1 MIIKNDI
8 FKTVSSLCILFCLI
22 SYTVEGQPLASGV
35 THPKYPAAPGER
47 IRLLTDRGIYCVNEK
62 VFFTAE
68 YSCIEELES
77 LSWSRVLYV
86 ELIRW
91 NGTSIAGTKLR
102 LTGESI
108 SSGIVIPGN
117 IPSGNYY
124 LRAYTR
130 WMRNYPPERYAYA
143 EIKIVNPFRPDTD
156 EGPAQSE
163 ATDGAGTLTLI
174 QKSLTDG
181 ITCTTDKESYK
192 PGEQAEVTVVVNG
205 INPEAFGSYCITVS
219 KAGTTSIT
227 DNYTEA
233 ATDAGGDLPTY
244 IEYLPEIRGI
254 TISGQVTDRNEGLPL
269 QGVPVSLSET
279 RSGEYYATYN
289 TDERGRFVFVLP
301 EMGRQ
306 HDFFVQAEVPSRINI
321 DNGFC
326 NQPIR
331 LPYKTFEMSR
341 DEADYVREVMVN
353 QQITEKFY
361 REKEPVADRG
371 FEKAS
376 PQVFYGS
383 KKAVYKIDKYIEL
396 PDVREFIFELVLEA
410 NIINDSDRNSVISLR
425 RADGRYYPPL
435 IFMDNIRVD
444 ASEQLLKV
452 PLSRI
457 ERVEVINADYLV
469 GNTQY
474 YGIMSFYSVNRDF
487 AGLDLNKNSLFF
499 SYDLF
504 SDVPP
509 VAEFVNIPEGQ
520 RTPDRR
526 NLLYWNP
533 DIRLP
538 DGGKLTISFTA
549 SDCTGDYEVVV
560 RSKGHP
566 DMGGIYG
573 KCHFR
578 VD

>member
-1 MIIKNDI
+1 VIIKNDI

-22 SYTVEGQPLASGV
+22 SFALEGQSVAAVAG
-35 THPKYPAAPGER
+35 HPKYPADPGEK
-47 IRLLTDRGIYCVNEK
+47 IRLFTDRVIYCVNEK

-77 LSWSRVLYV
+77 LSWSTVLYV

-91 NGTSIAGTKLR
+91 NGTSITGSKLR
-102 LTGESI
+102 LTGEST
-108 SSGIVIPGN
+108 SAGIDIPGN

-124 LRAYTR
+124 LRAYTK
-130 WMRNYPPERYAYA
+130 WMRNYPPDAYAYA

-156 EGPAQSE
+156 EGPSQGDA
-163 ATDGAGTLTLI
+163 ADGVGTLTLFR
-174 QKSLTDG
+174 KSLTDG
-181 ITCTTDKESYK
+181 ITCVSDKEAYK
-192 PGEQAEVTVVVNG
+192 PGEQAEITVELNG
-205 INPEAFGSYCITVS
+205 TNTAAIGSYCITVS
-219 KAGTTSIT
+219 KAGTSSIT
-227 DNYTEA
+227 DNYAEA
-233 ATDAGGDLPTY
+233 AADTGGDLPEY

-254 TISGQVTDRNEGLPL
+254 AISGQVTDRSDGLPL

-279 RSGEYYATYN
+279 RSGEYYATYK
-289 TDERGRFVFVLP
+289 TDERGRFVFTLP

-306 HDFFVQAEVPSRINI
+306 HDFFVQTEVPSRINI

-326 NQPIR
+326 NRPVI
-331 LPYKTFEMSR
+331 LPFKAFEMSR
-341 DEADYVREVMVN
+341 DETDYVREVMVN

-361 REKEPVADRG
+361 REKDMVADPVRKT
-371 FEKAS
+371 ES

-383 KKAVYKIDKYIEL
+383 KKSVYNINKYIEL

-410 NIINDSDRNSVISLR
+410 NIISDRDKNSVISLR
-425 RADGRYYPPL
+425 RPDGRYYPPL

-452 PLSRI
+452 PLNRI

-469 GNTQY
+469 GSTQY

-487 AGLDLNKNSLFF
+487 AGLNLNKNSLFF

-504 SDVPP
+504 SDAVP
-509 VAEFVNIPEGQ
+509 VSEFGSKPADQ

-533 DIRLP
+533 DIRLSAA
-538 DGGKLTISFTA
+538 GKTTISFTA
-549 SDCTGDYEVVV
+549 SDCTGDYEVIV
-560 RSKGHP
+560 RSKDHP
-566 DMGGIYG
+566 DMEGIYG
-573 KCHFR
+573 KCKFR